1 MSPPHSPGQRELIE
15 SPDSI
20 VLLGGGR
27 YGKTEAAIRRVNR
40 AMIREP
46 GLYFW
51 VGLSW
56 QSASMSKAWRILR
69 NQWRDALTR
78 AGLNHKE
85 YINLSKHEIA
95 LPNGSL
101 LMLRTAEAPESI
113 AGDGPRGIVG
123 DEFTYWREEVW
134 TRFLQPSTADH
145 QAWVMLIGRPHG
157 ENWGSELWRNAA
169 TRKGWL
175 QRRYTIYDNPLLSR
189 EFIDDIKQNTPAQT
203 WMQEY
208 MAEPGSGDDG
218 IIPLEFVL
226 AANERWREREAA
238 GTLTE
243 GEYVL
248 GIDVSEGGSGADLTT
263 FAHRHGW
270 SIARLEDATP
280 ASRGDMMPIAD
291 KAAQAVASLGGYAI
305 VDAVGVGAMLPGA
318 LRRQGA
324 RCVAYKAS
332 AGTKLRDGSG
342 LFGFVNVR
350 SASWW
355 HLRELLSPDGPGIA
369 LPPDRDLTAELTA
382 PTYDEVAGSKIRLE
396 AKDAVKKRIGRSPDK
411 ADAVVMAFWSRQI
424 LKPRRQA

>member
-1 MSPPHSPGQRELIE
+1 MTAKTLELPPLHAGQHAARKALADARFMVLLTGRQWGKSRYCGWQAMHDALHGRRVWWVSPSHQFSEDAWRLLAYMAKRVPGASVNLGTRTIRFNGGGEVRVR
-15 SPDSI
+15 SAVDPDS
-20 VLLGGGR
+20 LRGG
-27 YGKTEAAIRRVNR
+27 TLDLAILDEAAFMPERVWTEIIRPTL
-40 AMIREP
+40 AIRKGKAIFASTP
-46 GLYFW
+46 RGRNWFYDLYQR
-51 VGLSW
+51 G
-56 QSASMSKAWRILR
+56 QSG
-69 NQWRDALTR
+69 DA
-78 AGLNHKE
+78 E
-85 YINLSKHEIA
+85 W
-95 LPNGSL
+95 GSL
-101 LMLRTAEAPESI
+101 RFRSVDSPFFSEDEWEEAKRSPVF
-113 AGDGPRGIVG
+113 A
-123 DEFTYWREEVW
+123 
-134 TRFLQPSTADH
+134 
-145 QAWVMLIGRPHG
+145 
-157 ENWGSELWRNAA
+157 
-169 TRKGWL
+169 
-175 QRRYTIYDNPLLSR
+175 
-189 EFIDDIKQNTPAQT
+189 
-203 WMQEY
+203 QEY
-208 MAEPGSGDDG
+208 NAEPGSGDDG

-263 FAHRHGW
+263 LAHRHGW
-270 SIARLEDATP
+270 SIARIEDATP

-411 ADAVVMAFWSRQI
+411 ADAVVMAFWQRQI
-424 LKPRRQA
+424 MRPRRQA